1 MGIDKIAASI
11 HKNLA
16 EINSE
21 AMYGL
26 HNRSQKIEMQVVSSG
41 ETIQQ
46 LKAQADEAAIVRR
59 RMETTNDE
67 LCLALQ
73 EQRKKFDAYVQEV
86 QRERDIVEKNV
97 SSNTNNFVTGR
108 EQQEDEQRLKG
119 FEQHLG
125 VRPKPPR
132 QVPSAIAKDS
142 TPGEIPLA

>member
-26 HNRSQKIEMQVVSSG
+26 HHRSQKIETQVVSSA

-46 LKAQADEAAIVRR
+46 LKTQADEAAIVRK

-67 LCLALQ
+67 LCIALQ
-73 EQRKKFDAYVQEV
+73 EQRRKFDAYVQEV
-86 QRERDIVEKNV
+86 QRECGFAEKICIV
-97 SSNTNNFVTGR
+97 
-108 EQQEDEQRLKG
+108 QY
-119 FEQHLG
+119 
-125 VRPKPPR
+125 
-132 QVPSAIAKDS
+132 
-142 TPGEIPLA
+142 